1 MTHPTGLA
9 IVQARVGSPRDP
21 LVLGKD
27 TRSLSFKEEN
37 ALAQS
42 LAVVMTSQSQRKA
55 KKQKQRSHGNESHKF
70 LHINYKHCSLVMMLI
85 GAMLNGLSAKISD
98 KSTRREK
105 KVRPFKSGGG
115 GSVRD
120 LGGEEGAQG
129 PLYIVEGGNKEKHK
143 CPKTSM
149 NQKKRKKKRKL
160 PIIFFTT

>member
-1 MTHPTGLA
+1 MKLMTHPTGLA

-21 LVLGKD
+21 LVMGKD

-105 KVRPFKSGGG
+105 KVSPF
-115 GSVRD
+115 
-120 LGGEEGAQG
+120 
-129 PLYIVEGGNKEKHK
+129 
-143 CPKTSM
+143 
-149 NQKKRKKKRKL
+149 
-160 PIIFFTT
+160 